1 MLFLELQALLLPPG
15 DKLPPVVDDLH
26 DSILIQALLYIRE
39 VVKAGVHAIDTDRM
53 EVTFAN
59 CMASHLLLKHQSS
72 MLSSLSKLVRH
83 QVLLLVLSPEDLNSC
98 SCIFTDIS
106 N

>member
-1 MLFLELQALLLPPG
+1 M
-15 DKLPPVVDDLH
+15 VDDLH
-26 DSILIQALLYIRE
+26 DSILIQAVLYIRE
-39 VVKAGVHAIDTDRM
+39 VVKAGVHAIDTDSM

-59 CMASHLLLKHQSS
+59 CMASHLILKHQSS
-72 MLSSLSKLVRH
+72 MLSILSKLVRQ
-83 QVLLLVLSPEDLNSC
+83 QVLLLVLFPEDLNSC